1 MDPIVTWRRL
11 GRLGGVAQD
20 LPGVPPSGVSGAGG
34 GRPLVYSPL
43 VADLPFTLDP
53 QLATTLGLALD
64 VEGKIPRALDA
75 LGPIAG
81 RDVVLVGGGVA
92 ESKRLTEL
100 GARLIHVE
108 PLLSNGHAG
117 WPIAD
122 GSADVV
128 VASWS
133 AFRGVEPHELAEAER
148 VLQENGRLL
157 VVHDYGRD
165 DVAQLRGNLPEYRD
179 WSRRDGPFLR
189 AGFRIRV
196 IHCFWTFESL
206 DLAQV
211 FLREAFGDAGE
222 SMADGLKRPRL
233 SYNVALYHRSRGGG
247 TD

>member
-1 MDPIVTWRRL
+1 
-11 GRLGGVAQD
+11 
-20 LPGVPPSGVSGAGG
+20 
-34 GRPLVYSPL
+34 
-43 VADLPFTLDP
+43 VADIPFPLDP
-53 QLATTLGLALD
+53 QLAITLGLAID

-100 GARLIHVE
+100 GARLIPVE
-108 PLLSNGHAG
+108 PLLSNGRTG
-117 WPIAD
+117 WPVAD

-133 AFRGVEPHELAEAER
+133 AFRGVDPLELAEAER
-148 VLQENGRLL
+148 VLRENGRLL

-165 DVAQLRGNLPEYRD
+165 DVAQLRGNLPEHRE

-206 DLAQV
+206 DLAQG
-211 FLREAFGDAGE
+211 FLREAFGDAGG

-233 SYNVALYHRSRGGG
+233 SYNVALYHRSRGAA